1 MFLKVETEQNKKKKK
16 KTPAIVAFG
25 DMLRRNKDLLP
36 KPKSLVIFTVMSS
49 FTPQWVVAESL
60 EEKKYREKEKKKKK
74 LALF

>member
-1 MFLKVETEQNKKKKK
+1 
-16 KTPAIVAFG
+16 
-25 DMLRRNKDLLP
+25 
-36 KPKSLVIFTVMSS
+36 MSS